1 MKDFKKYEDEYN
13 KHYKQKFSIEELLI
27 KERQKVVKDTIRKF
41 KHDSVLEIG
50 CGKNPFFKVF
60 TNFEQYHIVEPVNS
74 FIIEAKELVMKDNRF
89 EFFNCTIEDSS
100 FLEKIMKNRYDF
112 IIVSSLLHE
121 VSNPKLLLSA
131 IKRIADKS
139 TIIHFNVPNVF
150 SFHRLLAV
158 KANVINDVFEKS
170 DTEKRFQRNNRY
182 DMKSF
187 KALLINSGFDIFE
200 TGTYFLKPFTS
211 LQLEKMLSKGI
222 VENSVIEALGMMIEF
237 MPDMGCEMYANVR
250 TSG

>member
-1 MKDFKKYEDEYN
+1 MVDFGKYENEYK
-13 KHYKQKFSIEELLI
+13 KHYKQDFSIEELLI
-27 KERQKVVKDTIRKF
+27 KERQKIVKKTIQNFTHK
-41 KHDSVLEIG
+41 SVLEIG
-50 CGKNPFFKVF
+50 CGKNPFFKVI
-60 TNFEQYHIVEPVNS
+60 TNYKKYHIVEPVNS
-74 FIIEAKELVMKDNRF
+74 FIKEAKELVKNDNRF
-89 EFFNCTIEDSS
+89 EFFNCTIEDSN

-121 VSNPKLLLSA
+121 VSDPVLLLSV

-139 TIIHFNVPNVF
+139 TVIHFNVPNVF

-158 KANVINDVFEKS
+158 KADVINDIFEKS

-182 DMKSF
+182 DIKGF
-187 KALLINSGFDIFE
+187 KELLTKSGFDILE

-211 LQLEKMLSKGI
+211 SQLEKMLAKGI
-222 VENSVIEALGMMIEF
+222 VENSVIEALGKMIEF
-237 MPDMGCEMYANVR
+237 IPDMGCEMYANVR